1 MKKNEYM
8 KPTML
13 VVALKQHSHLLAGSP
28 VQSVSNSDGLGWRSG
43 GFGDSDDDY

>member
-1 MKKNEYM
+1 MKKKAYM
-8 KPTML
+8 KPAMQ

-28 VQSVSNSDGLGWRSG
+28 VQRVSNSEGLGWKSD